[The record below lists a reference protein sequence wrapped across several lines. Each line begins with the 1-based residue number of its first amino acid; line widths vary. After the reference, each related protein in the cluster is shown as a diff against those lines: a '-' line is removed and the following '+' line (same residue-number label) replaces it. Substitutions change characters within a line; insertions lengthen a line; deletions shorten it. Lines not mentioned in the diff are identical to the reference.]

1 MSGVDVGEASVP
13 LVTKNEQLWD
23 LLIGVQLGMRLAYP
37 MSYVKTNECK
47 ADLTD
52 DSTFFSRCNMCS
64 VLCMPFVL
72 KRVLLARLEY

>member
-13 LVTKNEQLWD
+13 LATNEQLWD
-23 LLIGVQLGMRLAYP
+23 LLIGMQLGMRLAYP

-52 DSTFFSRCNMCS
+52 DSDFFQQMQH
-64 VLCMPFVL
+64 VLGSLHALCPH
-72 KRVLLARLEY
+72 KGATCKT